1 MEDSNNIN
9 KSNLHSSFRFVP
21 FRSRNPRP
29 SFRPRN
35 SPPPFPFPRVLATA
49 RFLRTLNP
57 VADCD
62 PTRNDRNSQ
71 ITLRARSLNKWS
83 RSRRAMLL
91 IKPSAN
97 DDALPT
103 RDEAV
108 SAPFFL
114 LSYFLFLSLR
124 SNRPPRRGIEP
135 RAGNHPR
142 ASIDPT
148 FPSIDRS
155 LFAEKESIEI
165 FLFVP
170 SIY

>member
-1 MEDSNNIN
+1 MEDSNNVN
-9 KSNLHSSFRFVP
+9 KSNLSIPRFDSFLFDLAILVRRFVP
-21 FRSRNPRP
+21 ETRP
-29 SFRPRN
+29 L
-35 SPPPFPFPRVLATA
+35 PFLSLATA

-155 LFAEKESIEI
+155 LFAERESIEI

>member
-1 MEDSNNIN
+1 
-9 KSNLHSSFRFVP
+9 
-21 FRSRNPRP
+21 
-29 SFRPRN
+29 
-35 SPPPFPFPRVLATA
+35 
-49 RFLRTLNP
+49 
-57 VADCD
+57 
-62 PTRNDRNSQ
+62 
-71 ITLRARSLNKWS
+71 
-83 RSRRAMLL
+83 MLL